1 MEKFQELREVAQKK
15 LKIADHMLTMTYP
28 FVQDPKLLVAVV
40 ENLFLAQTN
49 AMGSVLHYE
58 RLFKRI
64 PGFQDTFTSKLAVF
78 QEKCVPRFNIDKEYI
93 QLMQELKDTIV
104 AHRESPVEFSK
115 KDKFVICSEDYR
127 MKTISLNDIKEY
139 VKKTKLFIRKTNSII
154 SKDES
159 IFN

>member
-40 ENLFLAQTN
+40 ENLFLALTN

-58 RLFKRI
+58 RVFKRI

-78 QEKCVPRFNIDKEYI
+78 QEKCVERYNIDKEHVK
-93 QLMQELKDTIV
+93 LMQDLRDIII

-115 KDKFVICSEDYR
+115 NDKFVICSDDYR

-139 VKKTKLFIRKTNSII
+139 VKKTKLFIQKTNTLI
-154 SKDES
+154 SKNES

>member
-40 ENLFLAQTN
+40 QNLFLALSN
-49 AMGSVLHYE
+49 AMGSVLYYE
-58 RLFKRI
+58 RVFKRI
-64 PGFQDTFTSKLAVF
+64 PAFQETFTSKLAMF
-78 QEKCVPRFNIDKEYI
+78 QEKCIEKYNVSKEYI
-93 QLMQELKDTIV
+93 TLMQNLRDIIL

-115 KDKFVICSEDYR
+115 KDKFVICSDDYQ
-127 MKTISLNDIKEY
+127 MKTITLPDIKEY
-139 VKKTKLFIRKTNSII
+139 VKKTKLFIQKTNSII
-154 SKDES
+154 SKNES